1 VTICSRVVAFAAAL
15 PLALGVAACADLRS
29 AEPKTATKS
38 SAAPVKVAPLPRLT
52 TANFMPTTNKASAKV
67 NSMTGIMR
75 MNQGGAVTSM
85 TISQTF
91 EPATMKL
98 GLSSPALGGPVELLV
113 VKGTVYLSAP
123 KLAPSKYVRVDLKSS
138 KDPRLT
144 ALAGLIDSASSTTE
158 SYDRA
163 VRNVRL
169 VKAETV
175 GLRKVDRYD
184 VTMDT
189 AIALK
194 IPRKKLPAGVPKTMV
209 YSLWLG
215 ADRLPYKM
223 YLHVGAMDALTT
235 VTSYGGI
242 TPFTAPPANKIVQQR

>member
-1 VTICSRVVAFAAAL
+1 MTFRSRAVASAIAL
-15 PLALGVAACADLRS
+15 PLLLGVAACADLRS
-29 AEPKTATKS
+29 AEPKTTTKS
-38 SAAPVKVAPLPRLT
+38 SAAPVKAAPLPRLT

-75 MNQGGAVTSM
+75 MNQGGAITSM

-91 EPATMKL
+91 KPATMKL

-123 KLAPSKYVRVDLKSS
+123 KLAPGKYVRVDLKSS

-169 VKAETV
+169 VKTETV
-175 GLRKVDRYD
+175 GLHKVDRYD
-184 VTMDT
+184 VTLDT
-189 AIALK
+189 ATALK
-194 IPRKKLPAGVPKTMV
+194 LPRKNLPAGVPKTML

-215 ADRLPYKM
+215 PDRLPYKM
-223 YLHVGAMDALTT
+223 YLHVGTTDALTT
-235 VTSYGGI
+235 VTSYGGV
-242 TPFTAPPANKIVQQR
+242 TPFTAPPPNKLVKR